1 MTSPLLVV
9 VLGPTAVGKT
19 SVAIQLAKHFKTEI
33 VSADSRQLFRELP
46 IGTAAPSVE
55 EMQGVPHHFIGNLSV
70 AQRCD
75 AGQWAGEAR
84 KVLDELFKKHDVVI
98 CAGGSGLYIDA
109 LLNGMDELPERDDT
123 LRRELQDLFAEKGIG
138 ALQEKLKTLD
148 PEYYAQ
154 VDINNHKRLIR
165 GIEVCILSGGKYSE
179 KRSGKQAELPFR
191 VVKIGL
197 EMDREKLYE
206 RINQRV
212 DQMMEAGLEKEARSV
227 IAFRDNN
234 ALATVGY
241 REMFDYFD
249 GKTTLPQ
256 AIELIKQ
263 HSRNYAKRQMTW
275 WRRDSSIK
283 WFHPGKVDD
292 VILWVSGRMC

>member
-1 MTSPLLVV
+1 MSSPLLIV

-19 SVAIQLAKHFKTEI
+19 SVAIQLAKHFNTEI
-33 VSADSRQLFRELP
+33 ISADSRQLFRELP
-46 IGTAAPSVE
+46 IGTAAPTKE

-75 AGQWAGEAR
+75 AGQWATEAR
-84 KVLDELFKKHDVVI
+84 RVLDQLFRKHEVVI
-98 CAGGSGLYIDA
+98 CVGGSGLYIDA
-109 LLNGMDELPERDDT
+109 LLNGMDELPERDDH
-123 LRRELQDLFAEKGIG
+123 LRNELQALFDEKGIT
-138 ALQEKLKTLD
+138 ALQEKLKALD
-148 PEYYAQ
+148 PEYYSE

-165 GIEVCILSGGKYSE
+165 GIEVCLLSGGKYSE
-179 KRSGKQAELPFR
+179 KRSGQHKQLPFR

-197 EMDREKLYE
+197 EMDREKLYA
-206 RINQRV
+206 RINKRV
-212 DQMMEAGLEKEARSV
+212 DQMMAAGLEAEAKSV

-249 GKTTLPQ
+249 GKTTLAQ
-256 AIELIKQ
+256 AVELIKQ

-275 WRRDSSIK
+275 WRKVSDIM
-283 WFHPGKVDD
+283 WFGTENMSEIIRFISRAV
-292 VILWVSGRMC
+292 

>member
-1 MTSPLLVV
+1 MSSPLLVV

-19 SVAIQLAKHFKTEI
+19 AVAIQLAKHFKTEI

-46 IGTAAPSVE
+46 IGTAAPSRE
-55 EMQGVPHHFIGNLSV
+55 ELQSVPHHFIGNLSV

-75 AGQWAGEAR
+75 AGQWAAEAR
-84 KVLDELFKKHDVVI
+84 KVLDELFKKHNVVI

-109 LLNGMDELPERDDT
+109 LLNGMDELPERDDN
-123 LRRELQDLFAEKGIG
+123 LRNELQELFAEKGIA
-138 ALQEKLKTLD
+138 ALQEKLKALD
-148 PEYYAQ
+148 PEYYSE

-165 GIEVCILSGGKYSE
+165 GIEVCLLSGRKYSE
-179 KRSGKQAELPFR
+179 QRLGQQKELPFR

-197 EMDREKLYE
+197 ELDREKLYE
-206 RINQRV
+206 RINLRV
-212 DQMMEAGLEKEARSV
+212 DQMMAAGLEAEAKSV

-241 REMFDYFD
+241 REMFEYFD
-249 GKTTLPQ
+249 GKTTLEQ
-256 AIELIKQ
+256 AVELIKQ

-275 WRRDSSIK
+275 WRRDAEIK
-283 WFHPGKVDD
+283 WFHPKQVDD
-292 VILWVSGRMC
+292 VVEFVRGRIC